1 MARGRRKKWT
11 PKAHAPPPTSEREA
25 RLQSRRTRLQVLDL
39 PGAVASP
46 PAFSAPFPSEPTH
59 IHKSSSKPHWKSSL
73 EDVFED
79 VEPAGSSQRGFS
91 DDVDA
96 THSHSPVRLRRSTN
110 EVELSPGSEKKLY
123 EPQIRQRVDYSSLQ
137 SRRSMTSL
145 QGDNP
150 KSLEPPVPES
160 RPRGETSDYG
170 TVAGSA
176 GADPEERDDTL
187 DYARM
192 DSKVFCAELVQT
204 ARVRDSE
211 SPSSHQFSVAS
222 SICSSEESNT
232 HESDDLLGH
241 DDSVLNME
249 ESPLGKFDLDFDDVT
264 SSVTERLSPR
274 PFKSILLGPTASD
287 PPPLWIQMF
296 FTEAQRRE
304 VLGDLLCTV
313 DLPPIGHSQDPVV
326 LRASAT
332 NPKRGVLLTTTC
344 PPQSEVLE
352 RLEPDSCPTS
362 APSVG
367 STAPALHAAKAQDA
381 PDYPATLPFCMRLD
395 ASGAPLFDLF
405 LSESKPE
412 EIWNAYVP
420 NGTWTT
426 PIRVERH
433 GSNTSPIIQPI
444 FAYSK
449 QSGSR
454 YRKRPHHNKY
464 PHISTKVMT
473 VKPKCLGAHIC
484 ANSDCLGI
492 DRPKGTSSVGSRSNT
507 VPAGDG
513 PKRHTHSTC
522 TAHSLRRECDICHG
536 PLIHKTC
543 EACTLVAQL
552 DDSDLTAAE
561 LTDPKDMDKFHGRHD
576 SSPDLDTAAPDSANT
591 TPVWIELQG
600 LVRIQPHYLA
610 YQTADK
616 KGDLLSLGIQT
627 PEMRAWAVDDQS
639 FAQEMGRGGIPTDAH
654 NSFFTDGLILITSV
668 VLHPLLER
676 RVPTDTQLG
685 PDGADSRIR
694 RSTLAKL
701 DSTLRTGNRFVR
713 EFASAKARAG

>member
-1 MARGRRKKWT
+1 
-11 PKAHAPPPTSEREA
+11 
-25 RLQSRRTRLQVLDL
+25 
-39 PGAVASP
+39 
-46 PAFSAPFPSEPTH
+46 
-59 IHKSSSKPHWKSSL
+59 
-73 EDVFED
+73 
-79 VEPAGSSQRGFS
+79 
-91 DDVDA
+91 
-96 THSHSPVRLRRSTN
+96 
-110 EVELSPGSEKKLY
+110 
-123 EPQIRQRVDYSSLQ
+123 
-137 SRRSMTSL
+137 
-145 QGDNP
+145 
-150 KSLEPPVPES
+150 
-160 RPRGETSDYG
+160 
-170 TVAGSA
+170 
-176 GADPEERDDTL
+176 
-187 DYARM
+187 M

-204 ARVRDSE
+204 ARVRDCE

-249 ESPLGKFDLDFDDVT
+249 AGRVFKSPLGKIDLDFDDVT
-264 SSVTERLSPR
+264 SSVTERLSPC
-274 PFKSILLGPTASD
+274 PFKSILLVHRCEVPTIWPSPSKFRSATCGVTAYEYNGDLFLSLPDVFTGARNMCLWRGPHPRQSTVSPFAIERNTDTNSTFD
-287 PPPLWIQMF
+287 WVPIADDACGRYSLGGFSGSGSQNAQQLRILHPSGYRYIFTPLLLLFWRYFSQII
-296 FTEAQRRE
+296 FTRFE

-332 NPKRGVLLTTTC
+332 NPKRGMLLTTTC

-367 STAPALHAAKAQDA
+367 STAPAPHAAKAQDA
-381 PDYPATLPFCMRLD
+381 PDYPATLPFYMRLD

-405 LSESKPE
+405 LSELKPK
-412 EIWNAYVP
+412 EIRNAYVP

-464 PHISTKVMT
+464 PHLSTKVMT

-507 VPAGDG
+507 VLAGDG
-513 PKRHTHSTC
+513 PKRHTHST
-522 TAHSLRRECDICHG
+522 SY
-536 PLIHKTC
+536 
-543 EACTLVAQL
+543 TLVAQL
-552 DDSDLTAAE
+552 DDSDLTPAE
-561 LTDPKDMDKFHGRHD
+561 LADPNFETCGMAATMVIIRHQLTHPIPLLRKFMPQPYVTAQASTLLYCARGTMCLTLSLLHISDPRLNMDKFHGRHD

-591 TPVWIELQG
+591 TPVWIALQG

-627 PEMRAWAVDDQS
+627 PEMRAWARWVPILHS
-639 FAQEMGRGGIPTDAH
+639 IGRSEDSETYRAH
-654 NSFFTDGLILITSV
+654 FDHLY
-668 VLHPLLER
+668 
-676 RVPTDTQLG
+676 QL
-685 PDGADSRIR
+685 AD
-694 RSTLAKL
+694 
-701 DSTLRTGNRFVR
+701 RTGKSTIDARDFKLVLD
-713 EFASAKARAG
+713 FSAA